1 MYQDL
6 AKFKIPLNFRGR
18 SKLTVQLWW
27 IVQDTIFAWSPQF
40 LYGWRRFLLR
50 LFGAKIGTKVL
61 IRSTVKIT
69 YPWNI
74 DIGDYSWIGEN
85 NVLYSLGKIKIGK
98 NVALAHQVYI
108 NTGGHDYKKVSFDIL
123 SKNVVI
129 EDECW
134 LTNDVYVAPGVTIGK
149 GSIIAAR
156 SSVLKNIQEGK
167 ICAGTP
173 AVEIKN
179 RI

>member
-1 MYQDL
+1 
-6 AKFKIPLNFRGR
+6 
-18 SKLTVQLWW
+18 
-27 IVQDTIFAWSPQF
+27 
-40 LYGWRRFLLR
+40 
-50 LFGAKIGTKVL
+50 
-61 IRSTVKIT
+61 VKIT
-69 YPWNI
+69 YPWNVE
-74 DIGDYSWIGEN
+74 IGDYSWIGEN
-85 NVLYSLGKIKIGK
+85 NVLYSLGKINIGK

-108 NTGGHDYKKVSFDIL
+108 NTGGHDYKKVSFDIF
-123 SKNVVI
+123 SKDVVI

-134 LTNDVYVAPGVTIGK
+134 ITNDVYVAPGVTVGK

-156 SSVLKNIQEGK
+156 SSVLKNIAEGK